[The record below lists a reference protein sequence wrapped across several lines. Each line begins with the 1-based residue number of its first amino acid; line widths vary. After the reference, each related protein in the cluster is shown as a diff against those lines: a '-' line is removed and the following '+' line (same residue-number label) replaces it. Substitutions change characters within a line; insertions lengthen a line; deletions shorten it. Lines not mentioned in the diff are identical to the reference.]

1 MLNHPAS
8 ARFAMFL
15 CYLLFFSVMSFSFK
29 RFRPDEV
36 LDNACG
42 RLSYRAPLGVL
53 LLAGAVLLL
62 AGCGG
67 ASSNDTE
74 APYTL
79 GEPVEDSTIAAISEA
94 GDLTDTLTYADFER
108 EMGNLARRLTR
119 RPIGQ
124 LPDSVRQQ
132 VQRYAVLSFLSRT
145 AQTAEARKRGIT
157 PDSGAVAAEL
167 AKLRRRAGG
176 DSTLKAQLAQSGM
189 TMKQV
194 RSDIRQQVL
203 SRTLQEQLSQE
214 APDPSAEEVRQ
225 YRRDQAQQVR
235 VQQILFGMPP
245 GAGPTQRDSVQQ
257 RAQAVLDSIQGGE
270 ASFARMAKRYGQGQ
284 GSALELEGYQTREE
298 LGGRFAQRGQ
308 NPAETP
314 FVETAFA
321 LEDSGAVA
329 SEPVQTRYGY
339 HLLRKTGA
347 RTGTLPD
354 SASAAQQLAQ
364 QQRAEY
370 LNERIRSLL
379 GETTLR
385 INPERVTAD
394 MTQPLEQQGAE
405 AGGSPGS
412 PS

>member
-1 MLNHPAS
+1 
-8 ARFAMFL
+8 
-15 CYLLFFSVMSFSFK
+15 MSFSFK

-36 LDNACG
+36 LDSACG
-42 RLSYRAPLGVL
+42 RPSYRAPLGVL

-62 AGCGG
+62 TGCGG

-108 EMGNLARRLTR
+108 EMGSLARRLTR

-298 LGGRFAQRGQ
+298 LGSRFAQRGQ
-308 NPAETP
+308 NPAEAP

-354 SASAAQQLAQ
+354 SARAAQQLAQ
-364 QQRAEY
+364 QQRSEY

>member
-1 MLNHPAS
+1 
-8 ARFAMFL
+8 MFL
-15 CYLLFFSVMSFSFK
+15 SYLLFFSVMSFSFK

-36 LDNACG
+36 LDSACG

-167 AKLRRRAGG
+167 AKLRQRAGG

-189 TMKQV
+189 TLKQL
-194 RSDIRQQVL
+194 RSDIRQQLL
-203 SRTLQEQLSQE
+203 SRTFQEQLSQE

-245 GAGPTQRDSVQQ
+245 GAGPAQRDSVQQ
-257 RAQAVLDSIQGGE
+257 RAQAVLDSIQGGA

-298 LGGRFAQRGQ
+298 LGSRFAQRGQ

-354 SASAAQQLAQ
+354 SARAAQQLAQ
-364 QQRAEY
+364 QQRSEY